1 MLERQDLFNLINAVY
16 STESQVGRL
25 PARGRSRMR
34 SPAATAAAS
43 SSISPPPVLGVAERW
58 WRRQTLV
65 EVMATGLMSALD
77 PQKTG
82 KVGPTTG
89 RGANPP

>member
-65 EVMATGLMSALD
+65 EVMA
-77 PQKTG
+77 
-82 KVGPTTG
+82 GPG
-89 RGANPP
+89 PGARAIQ